1 MPWLRERFAEVSF
14 VVMMLIV
21 LALAPARAAD
31 LPIKAPSW
39 VPVSSGCT
47 QLQCS
52 GWYGGFNIM
61 GVGSNMDILGSGING
76 SVFAGGGSIGLQGG
90 YQFWNGDF
98 FFAAEAFGDY
108 TVNGNPVIAGTGSQP
123 RYVFGQ
129 LAKFGGKLSAL
140 FGASTTPGTTTP
152 TQGTTPIAIPSSLS
166 AALISPYVQ
175 FGAVERPWGSG
186 WATGAGAEFVIASG
200 WNLDLSYLY
209 VKYANPN
216 LNLVQS
222 EASEN
227 LIKLS
232 LNRKF

>member
-1 MPWLRERFAEVSF
+1 MKFFSRAFFAAA
-14 VVMMLIV
+14 V
-21 LALAPARAAD
+21 LAASALSASAAD
-31 LPIKAPSW
+31 IPVKAPSW
-39 VPVSSGCT
+39 VPSSSGCT

-52 GWYGGFNIM
+52 GWYAGFNIM

-76 SVFAGGGSIGLQGG
+76 SVFAGGGSIGVQGG

-108 TVNGNPVIAGTGSQP
+108 TVNGNPVIAGGGSQP

-129 LAKFGGKLSAL
+129 IAKFGGKLSAL
-140 FGASTTPGTTTP
+140 FGAPTTPGGTTP
-152 TQGTTPIAIPSSLS
+152 TQGTAPIAIPSTLS

-216 LNLVQS
+216 LSLVQS